1 MRGWSLGVIG
11 QAAEGIPLLLD
22 GIGLSRAIGANM
34 LAPFILMTLA
44 DVHETTGQLNEAF
57 DRLTEAARWVETT
70 DERWAEAEMY
80 RMRGRL
86 LLSMHKPTAGEESY
100 HQALAIARR
109 QSAKFW
115 ELRAASSLAC
125 LWRDQGKRTEARD
138 LLAPVYG
145 SFTEGFDTPVLQ
157 DAKALLDELA

>member
-22 GIGLSRAIGANM
+22 GIGLTRAVGTNM

-57 DRLTEAARWVETT
+57 DRLTEAARWVEITH
-70 DERWAEAEMY
+70 ERWAEPEMY

-86 LLSMHKPTAGEESY
+86 LLSMHEPTAAEESY
-100 HQALAIARR
+100 HQALAVARL
-109 QSAKFW
+109 QSAKLF
-115 ELRAASSLAC
+115 ELRASTSLAG
-125 LWRDQGKRTEARD
+125 LWRDQGKRAEARD
-138 LLAPVYG
+138 LLAPIYG
-145 SFTEGFDTPVLQ
+145 WFTEGLDTPVLME
-157 DAKALLDELA
+157 AKALLDELA